1 MNKELLKLE
10 EYLID
15 SMIATPEEV
24 DLITMINGYS
34 LESLEDILYARTGY
48 RSLDQILGEEEDEDN
63 E

>member
-1 MNKELLKLE
+1 MDKELLKLE
-10 EYLID
+10 EYLLD
-15 SMIATPEEV
+15 NMIATPEEV
-24 DLITMINGYS
+24 DLVTMINGYS